1 MGYFPAATKVFVVSI
16 ISTACWTESF
26 TAVPNTKFT
35 LQQQQHQNQWKGI
48 SIGKKSNTF
57 QRVKTSIRSSEST
70 SSSIVEK
77 IEDPILKKVDDVIV
91 GPIVRVAN
99 HIPALLSLSYFGLVS
114 MVSMMSSSAMMEAPL
129 LQKATLSSVLARVVG
144 KTSNAEFATLFPTL
158 VTPSNPVFLIWPV
171 IAATQLIT
179 LGVSAFLAAVGRGE
193 KPPLF
198 DQDDLTAL
206 SLSNLAATAWIII
219 SSQSS
224 KDMLPLGSL
233 LVLPIVPLV
242 SGYQLRRKKN
252 QTTNSNGSTL
262 VFQLFSSFTTIASL
276 LALTVELQHGQRF
289 PLFTNRPELSALVFL
304 LGYFGIVSRE
314 GKNGLVKRVVNTV
327 AIGGILAKRISD
339 AAGANGVFGL
349 FRSVSFWI
357 TGGIAAM
364 ATKQL
369 FGGDD

>member
-1 MGYFPAATKVFVVSI
+1 
-16 ISTACWTESF
+16 
-26 TAVPNTKFT
+26 
-35 LQQQQHQNQWKGI
+35 
-48 SIGKKSNTF
+48 
-57 QRVKTSIRSSEST
+57 
-70 SSSIVEK
+70 
-77 IEDPILKKVDDVIV
+77 
-91 GPIVRVAN
+91 
-99 HIPALLSLSYFGLVS
+99 
-114 MVSMMSSSAMMEAPL
+114 MVSMMSSSTTMMEASPL

-179 LGVSAFLAAVGRGE
+179 LGVSAFFAAVGRRE

-252 QTTNSNGSTL
+252 QTTNNNNAGSTL

-276 LALTVELQHGQRF
+276 LALTVELQHGRRF

-304 LGYFGIVSRE
+304 VGYFGIVSRE

-349 FRSVSFWI
+349 VRSVSFWI

-364 ATKQL
+364 AVKQL